1 MAARDPR
8 AEKPFSRVDEARAVL
23 DANWSGRHTIP
34 AEGLYPHQWNW
45 DSGFIAIGRS
55 RFDQRRAEAELTSLF
70 GAQWRTGMLPHI
82 VFNPK
87 VPERDYFPGPEFW
100 RSEKAAAA
108 PSTVRTSGLTQPPI
122 HAVAA
127 LEIHRNATDEAAARR
142 FLERLHPR
150 LVALHR
156 YLRDRRATEDLA
168 YIVHPWESGLDNSP
182 AWHEACERV
191 EIPEGALPE
200 YRRRDLEL
208 ADPRDR
214 PSQHAYDVFVY
225 LAVLARKA
233 RYDDDRVRET
243 APFLVE
249 DPLFNTIWAW
259 SAVALAEISTILG
272 RDGAEFRED
281 AGRVVGALESKLW
294 SEKDERFFPF
304 DLRDGRRMDHHS
316 IVSFAP
322 LAAPGIDGRK
332 AQLLVRGIREVCGEG
347 RCLPVPST
355 DLRDRE
361 FDPRRY
367 WRGPVWINTDWLL
380 YRGCVATGERRMAEE
395 IRGTVADLIGRSGFR
410 EYFDPR
416 TGEGRGAD
424 RFSWSAALYLD
435 LAAG

>member
-1 MAARDPR
+1 
-8 AEKPFSRVDEARAVL
+8 
-23 DANWSGRHTIP
+23 
-34 AEGLYPHQWNW
+34 
-45 DSGFIAIGRS
+45 
-55 RFDQRRAEAELTSLF
+55 
-70 GAQWRTGMLPHI
+70 
-82 VFNPK
+82 
-87 VPERDYFPGPEFW
+87 
-100 RSEKAAAA
+100 
-108 PSTVRTSGLTQPPI
+108 
-122 HAVAA
+122 VAA
-127 LEIHRNATDEAAARR
+127 LEIHRNATDDAAARR
-142 FLERLHPR
+142 FLERLYPG

-156 YLRDRRATEDLA
+156 YLRDRRSAGSEGLA

-182 AWHEACERV
+182 AWDEACDRV
-191 EIPEGALPE
+191 DIPAGALPR
-200 YRRRDLEL
+200 YRRRDLQA

-214 PSQHAYDVFVY
+214 PSQHSYDVYVY
-225 LAVLARKA
+225 LAVLAREA

-272 RDGAEFRED
+272 REGAEFRED
-281 AGRVVGALESKLW
+281 AGRIVRALESKLW
-294 SEKDERFFPF
+294 SAEDERFFPF

-322 LAAPGIDGRK
+322 LAAPGIEHRK
-332 AQLLVRGIREVCGEG
+332 AQLLVRGIREVCAEG
-347 RCLPVPST
+347 RCLPVPTT

-380 YRGCVATGERRMAEE
+380 YRGCAASGERRMAGE

-416 TGEGRGAD
+416 TGEGHGAD

-435 LAAG
+435 LAADG